1 MDSNDIFSLADQLVA
16 LKEDKARLEERL
28 KKLNGFID
36 EVDYKLTEAM
46 AEADT
51 RNFTR
56 GDRMF
61 FLTCKTRA
69 SAVADRKDALFEA
82 LRENGFGDLV
92 TETVNANSLSSFV
105 KEQMEESEGDTLP
118 EWLGD
123 LVNVYE
129 KTSVSIRKS
138 TKKEK

>member
-1 MDSNDIFSLADQLVA
+1 MDSADIFSLADQLVA

-36 EVDYKLTEAM
+36 EVDYKLSEAM

-56 GDRMF
+56 GDKLF
-61 FLTCKTRA
+61 YLTCKTRA
-69 SAVADRKDALFEA
+69 SAVGERKDALFDA

-105 KEQMEESEGDTLP
+105 KEQMEESDNDTLP
-118 EWLGD
+118 EWLDG

-129 KTSVSIRKS
+129 KASVGVRKS
-138 TKKEK
+138 TKKER